1 MYIRGSLTSGEPTDV
16 LNYKSRYPDF
26 PQQST
31 ADQWFT
37 ESQFEGYRA
46 LGEHIIECVLHG
58 LPKPLPRDPDKKSWT
73 TCSRNSKNPGRIAS
87 KSRP

>member
-1 MYIRGSLTSGEPTDV
+1 V

-26 PQQST
+26 PHQST

-46 LGEHIIECVLHG
+46 LGEHIIDSVLHG
-58 LPKPLPRDPDKKSWT
+58 LPKPKHKHRDPDKVSLDDLFKELGKVWK
-73 TCSRNSKNPGRIAS
+73 NSEEIQTMRWPPNTGP
-87 KSRP
+87 